1 MRWIVDTSAWS
12 RLHRPE
18 VQKQVEELLGEE
30 NELVL
35 SPAVELEI
43 LREPQWDA
51 VSARRR
57 ELEEAME
64 ILRAD
69 AETFSLA
76 ADAMERLAR
85 HQAEAHRR
93 PIADLIT
100 AAVAHQHGCGVLH
113 LDGDFELLA
122 EHGGLAF
129 DVVRVK
135 LRAPDGDDE
144 QAGHPAAKQR
154 QLKTELA
161 QLVHQM
167 PLDEAE
173 TFLRAVVEQ
182 ARARVGTAPS

>member
-18 VQKQVEELLGEE
+18 VQKQVEELLGDE

-43 LREPQWDA
+43 LREPQRDA
-51 VSARRR
+51 VSVRRR

-64 ILRAD
+64 VLRAD

-76 ADAMERLAR
+76 ADAMECLAR

-135 LRAPDGDDE
+135 LREPDGDDE
-144 QAGHPAAKQR
+144 QAAHPAAKQR

-161 QLVHQM
+161 QLLHQM

-173 TFLRAVVEQ
+173 TFLGAVVDQ
-182 ARARVGTAPS
+182 ARARVGAARS

>member
-12 RLHRPE
+12 RLHRAE
-18 VQKQVEELLGEE
+18 VREQVEELLGEDS
-30 NELVL
+30 ELVL

-43 LREPQWDA
+43 LRAPQWDA
-51 VSARRR
+51 VSAKRR
-57 ELEEAME
+57 ELEEAMDV
-64 ILRAD
+64 LRAD

-85 HQAEAHRR
+85 HRAEAHRR

-100 AAVAHQHGCGVLH
+100 SALAHQHGCGVIH

-135 LRAPDGDDE
+135 LADGGME
-144 QAGHPAAKQR
+144 PTAHPAAKQR

-167 PLDEAE
+167 PLDQAE
-173 TFLRAVVEQ
+173 RFLAGVVDQ
-182 ARARVGTAPS
+182 ARELVECTASS